1 MPLPTPDNEALFD
14 RLAQAVDA
22 AGPQGPLLLAKFA
35 LLLANEVGDRA
46 RVDRALEEARRHLD
60 LDPPGPRTPNL
71 NGDNR

>member
-1 MPLPTPDNEALFD
+1 MPLPTPDNELLFD

-22 AGPQGPLLLAKFA
+22 AGPRGPLLLAKFA

-60 LDPPGPRTPNL
+60 PS
-71 NGDNR
+71 